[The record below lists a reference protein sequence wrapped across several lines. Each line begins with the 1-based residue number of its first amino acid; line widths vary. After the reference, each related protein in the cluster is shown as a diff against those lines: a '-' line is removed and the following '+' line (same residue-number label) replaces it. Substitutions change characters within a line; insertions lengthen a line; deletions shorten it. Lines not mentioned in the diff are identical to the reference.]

1 MPTYCWPNQ
10 PACNRKLCIYYNI
23 YIYTC
28 VYLRI
33 HLPYIYTCSFYIY
46 VSFLQTTCRINSINS
61 RKALALLALSI
72 SFVSI
77 YESTCQYHSI
87 NTHIH
92 IHIHHHSST
101 SKSLDWFSISKLSRS
116 YNIGVF
122 CKWIFNI
129 GWFPHCHP
137 IRWNHL
143 IPWKPIYRIPWCSHQ
158 ISSKK
163 ISLVS
168 SLYP

>member
-1 MPTYCWPNQ
+1 MCIPTHTSSLYLHMFVLY
-10 PACNRKLCIYYNI
+10 LCQ
-23 YIYTC
+23 
-28 VYLRI
+28 
-33 HLPYIYTCSFYIY
+33 
-46 VSFLQTTCRINSINS
+46 FLQTTCRINSINS

-122 CKWIFNI
+122 CK
-129 GWFPHCHP
+129 
-137 IRWNHL
+137 
-143 IPWKPIYRIPWCSHQ
+143 
-158 ISSKK
+158 
-163 ISLVS
+163 
-168 SLYP
+168 